1 MTSDEAIMAR
11 VQASAQKGEST
22 ELDSVPKHLW
32 SAVCDSNRE
41 LQYDRYRN
49 SGWHV
54 SSVECDNGCC
64 TFTRLTPPS
73 VANENAQACKCT
85 RGVEHEILASYR
97 DSNPRS

>member
-11 VQASAQKGEST
+11 VHASAQKGETT

-41 LQYDRYRN
+41 TSLDRWRK

-54 SSVECDNGCC
+54 SSVECDKGCC
-64 TFTRLTPPS
+64 EFTRLTPPS
-73 VANENAQACKCT
+73 VAVENAQQCKCM
-85 RGVEHEILASYR
+85 RGVEHKVLASFNA
-97 DSNPRS
+97 SNPRS